1 MRTSCRRTNTMCPRL
16 LGSVPLGSS
25 LSGGVLQDRL
35 FLHGV
40 HPLGGSYRNR
50 TARLRLLRLI
60 SLLCYSKQVTPL
72 EGIGRGITQVMNER
86 FQKSAQKPPEASC
99 ATMLNSIVV
108 VKDRYLVVLASF
120 NPSVVGSAFLVPVTY
135 NTYMKTMVLRLV
147 IVLL

>member
-25 LSGGVLQDRL
+25 LSGGVLRERL

-60 SLLCYSKQVTPL
+60 SFLCYSKQVTPL

-99 ATMLNSIVV
+99 VTMLNSIVI
-108 VKDRYLVVLASF
+108 KDRYLVVLASF
-120 NPSVVGSAFLVPVTY
+120 NPSVVGSAFLVLVAY